1 MNYVIITPAYNEEK
15 YIGKTIDSVLAQTI
29 RPAMWVIV
37 DDGSTDQTAVVVKRY
52 ATLHPCIQYVYRQR
66 RAEHSYYASNV
77 YAIREG
83 IQKIKSFD
91 YEYLAIL
98 DADIELPSDYYER
111 IFTIFSKNA
120 RLGIASGH
128 CVDRVGDRLKKG
140 LYDSRSLPKNI
151 MVFRWQCYED
161 IGGFIPLR
169 YSGEDTCACFM
180 ARMKGWKTWATTDIV
195 VIHNKPIGTAFNK
208 SKIKIRF
215 QQGIGEYFLATHPL
229 FMLLKS
235 IRRCVKEPPF
245 LIGGLALMA
254 GFIFAHF
261 MGQKRQIPYELV
273 EFIRKEQL
281 SRVLKGNKIS
291 ADFKV
296 DTSL

>member
-1 MNYVIITPAYNEEK
+1 
-15 YIGKTIDSVLAQTI
+15 
-29 RPAMWVIV
+29 MWVIV

-52 ATLHPCIQYVYRQR
+52 TTLHPCIQYVYRPKQ
-66 RAEHSYYASNV
+66 AEHSYYASNV

-98 DADIELPSDYYER
+98 DADIELPSDYYEK
-111 IFTIFSKNA
+111 IFNFFSQDA

-128 CVDRVGDRLKKG
+128 CMDRVGDRLKKG

-151 MVFRWQCYED
+151 MVFRRQCYED

-180 ARMKGWKTWATTDIV
+180 ARMKGWNTWATTDIM

-208 SKIKIRF
+208 SKIKICF

-235 IRRCVKEPPF
+235 IRRCVKEPPY
-245 LIGGLALMA
+245 LIGGLARMA

-261 MGQKRQIPYELV
+261 MGQKRQIPDELV

-281 SRVLKGNKIS
+281 SRVLKANKIS
-291 ADFKV
+291 AQFKV